1 MSNLTVLYVV
11 WLVSVAVMWG
21 ITCWL
26 FHKRKKFRNGFFFLQ
41 MLLISVTGS
50 EMFEMNGR
58 SVFALIE
65 FLILFGELKYS
76 QKKWGY
82 PNVGILVKLVS
93 VIGIGWIMANLI
105 P

>member
-1 MSNLTVLYVV
+1 ML
-11 WLVSVAVMWG
+11 LVSVM
-21 ITCWL
+21 
-26 FHKRKKFRNGFFFLQ
+26 
-41 MLLISVTGS
+41 GS
-50 EMFEMNGR
+50 EVFEKEGR
-58 SVFALIE
+58 EVFALVE
-65 FLILFGELKYS
+65 FLILFWELKYS